1 VGGQG
6 DPLIVV
12 HGGGSGARD
21 WANNLKALCKNFTV
35 YVPDLPGF
43 GDSQPINDNFHM
55 SQFVNFIGD
64 FARSLELKHFNLAG
78 HSYGG
83 GIALQYAL
91 NFPDHIE
98 KLVLIDSL
106 FLDRQI
112 ATWIKFF
119 SLPVFC
125 VSLGNIAV
133 AAMKVLGWL
142 IKKFFSPVR
151 FVNPFPRV
159 KLELGKTVSTLKGQS
174 ITLLHT
180 LSDLMI
186 PTLVIW
192 GAKDNIVHVKQAY
205 AAAEVI
211 PDCRLYVFDNCGHNP
226 YQQETEKFT
235 HLLNEFLRDNNH
247 PAS

>member
-6 DPLIVV
+6 DPLIVI
-12 HGGGSGARD
+12 HGGGSGAHD
-21 WANNLKALCKNFTV
+21 WAKNLNALCNNFTV
-35 YVPDLPGF
+35 YIPDLPGF
-43 GDSQPINDNFHM
+43 GDSQPINDRFHM
-55 SQFVNFIGD
+55 SQFVEFIGD
-64 FARSLELKHFNLAG
+64 FTRALNIKRFNLAG

-83 GIALQYAL
+83 GIALQYSL
-91 NFPDHIE
+91 NYPENIE

-125 VSLGNIAV
+125 VSLGNVAV
-133 AAMKVLGWL
+133 ASMKALGWL
-142 IKKFFSPVR
+142 TKKFFSSTK

-159 KLELGKTVSTLKGQS
+159 KLDLGKTVSTLKGQS
-174 ITLLHT
+174 ITLLNT

-211 PDCRLYVFDNCGHNP
+211 PDCRLHIFDNCGHNP
-226 YQQETEKFT
+226 YQQETEKFS
-235 HLLNEFLRDNNH
+235 HLLNEFLREKNNRM
-247 PAS
+247 S